1 MKGERLSLLVA
12 PAYLMLCIVLGGS
25 SSQGILANMV
35 LQLLGVALLVWA
47 SASRR
52 ADVPTTASRQLALL
66 AAGAAL
72 VILIHL
78 VPLPASVWKSLPG
91 REPVAA
97 GFATLGYPLPSLPA
111 SLAPYNTMASVRAV
125 IPALVMLVL
134 TIRLRQRESWI
145 AAALLIAVF
154 AAVLLGALQLAGG
167 GPIQDTWYLYRI
179 SSPGAVGFFANTNH
193 MGSLLLVSIPFAMA
207 LFAGLLARKRVR
219 SVSQGVLL
227 IGVAALLVAVFGL
240 ALNRSLAALIIAA
253 PVLLFSTM
261 LLPIGS
267 NLTRIALFA
276 SVFLVIVCLMVLTTT
291 AISGTITDETFT
303 LPEQRSGMWAV
314 TVDLLRQSFP
324 VGTGLGSFQSVYHL
338 GEDPAQV
345 TAIYVNHAH
354 NDYLEFVL
362 ELGLAGALLIIA
374 FLAWWLVQV
383 ARIWRSPMSSLYVRA
398 ATIASGALLAHS
410 IVDYPL
416 RTAALSAVFALC
428 LGLMAQPRQQQVRS
442 DASHARP
449 VRHVTI
455 G

>member
-1 MKGERLSLLVA
+1 MKSERLSLLVA
-12 PAYLMLCIVLGGS
+12 PAYLMLCIALGGS
-25 SSQGILANMV
+25 SSQGIVANMV

-47 SASRR
+47 TASRR
-52 ADVPTTASRQLALL
+52 TDAPTSASRQLAML
-66 AAGAAL
+66 GAAAAV
-72 VILIHL
+72 VILVQL
-78 VPLPASVWKSLPG
+78 VPLPASLWTNLPG

-97 GFATLGYPLPSLPA
+97 GFATLGYTLPSLPV
-111 SLAPYNTMASVRAV
+111 SLAPYNTIASLLAV
-125 IPALVMLVL
+125 IPALAMLVL
-134 TIRLRQRESWI
+134 VIQLRQRESWI

-167 GPIQDTWYLYRI
+167 GPIQDTWYLYAI

-276 SVFLVIVCLMVLTTT
+276 SVFAVIVCLMILTTT

-303 LPEQRSGMWAV
+303 LPEQRSGMWAA
-314 TVDLLRQSFP
+314 TVDLIRQSFP

-345 TAIYVNHAH
+345 TATYVNHAH
-354 NDYLEFVL
+354 NDYVELVL
-362 ELGLAGALLIIA
+362 ELGLAGALLIVL
-374 FLAWWLVQV
+374 FLAWWAVQV
-383 ARIWRSPMSSLYVRA
+383 VRIWRSPMSSLYVRA

-428 LGLMAQPRQQQVRS
+428 LGLMAQPRQQQQRS
-442 DASHARP
+442 DVSHARP